1 MAPTCTLAVCSMR
14 NYFACEA
21 ERFLFPLCFSPG
33 RGQQSPQGGRGIRA
47 APLPLLPPLPALSLA
62 DTVLREGFP
71 SQVAALSFPPFCMQW
86 CLLRKDPFHLI
97 AKCKVESLNF
107 CKCFI

>member
-14 NYFACEA
+14 NYFVCEV

-33 RGQQSPQGGRGIRA
+33 RRQESLQGGGGSRA

-62 DTVLREGFP
+62 EAGLREGVP
-71 SQVAALSFPPFCMQW
+71 SQVAALSFPPS
-86 CLLRKDPFHLI
+86 
-97 AKCKVESLNF
+97 AYSGVY
-107 CKCFI
+107 